1 MAVGIITY
9 HRTVIT
15 ALQNINKN
23 MNYNISFLTLPLKKP
38 SSVCFYLLMVF
49 KMQTF
54 KDFHLKI
61 PTSGTK
67 TCLRRIVMKVNNK
80 ESSMSYNTGKMSLEI
95 NAL

>member
-1 MAVGIITY
+1 
-9 HRTVIT
+9 
-15 ALQNINKN
+15 
-23 MNYNISFLTLPLKKP
+23 
-38 SSVCFYLLMVF
+38 
-49 KMQTF
+49 MQTF

-67 TCLRRIVMKVNNK
+67 TCLRRIVIKVNNK